1 MLRNFRKKPKWETQH
16 YVGSKLQQYYWFQAN
31 EPMRKPNIR
40 SSPRFKSG
48 KHFIYNGIISYYSTR
63 HSLMGATDEVHL
75 RTETRVLLKKQR
87 KKSLASVRF
96 SKQIARS
103 VQGMLD
109 AVTPWQNNT
118 GSPSFKKRYSKTEY
132 NKKLKHSCKKS
143 WL

>member
-1 MLRNFRKKPKWETQH
+1 MSENTINAQKFQKKAQVRNTTLRRIETTTILL
-16 YVGSKLQQYYWFQAN
+16 VQAN
-31 EPMRKPNIR
+31 EPMRKRNIR

-75 RTETRVLLKKQR
+75 RTETRVLLKKER
-87 KKSLASVRF
+87 KKSLASERF

-109 AVTPWQNNT
+109 AVTP
-118 GSPSFKKRYSKTEY
+118 
-132 NKKLKHSCKKS
+132 
-143 WL
+143 